1 MVVVLEVLG
10 ELRDGTIKARNWVL
24 SREVVV
30 ALGCELMSCEKCEKG
45 R

>member
-1 MVVVLEVLG
+1 MLG

-24 SREVVV
+24 SREMVVVV
-30 ALGCELMSCEKCEKG
+30 ALGSELMSCEKCEKG

>member
-1 MVVVLEVLG
+1 MYWESCEMG
-10 ELRDGTIKARNWVL
+10 RSRRL